1 MRAMGVCAV
10 GDGSVLQVER
20 IARPDD
26 EAFDRLPDPLY
37 ALGDVLDVRLDPDAR
52 K

>member
-10 GDGSVLQVER
+10 GEGSVLKVER
-20 IARPDD
+20 IARPND
-26 EAFDRLPDPLY
+26 EVFDRLPDPPY